1 MATIEIPRKAVPV
14 LADADVVVCGGGP
27 AGIAAALAARRAGRS
42 VLLLEQTGMLGG
54 MGTAGLVPSIL
65 VMDDGER
72 VLADGICREVVDEM
86 ARRMGVA
93 PDYHWQDVNPEILRR
108 LYDELVTEAGITL
121 YLGLSVVD
129 ALVEGGRI
137 AAVVVST
144 KQGVKAVRGRVY
156 VDATGDGNLCAWAGA
171 AFDMGDELGR
181 TMSPTLCV
189 QYAGVHW
196 ARYRELQP
204 WPHGYVCRRWQELVG
219 AGLIPVEERHLC
231 GVWPHGPGTGSGNLG
246 HIYGVNGLDERDI
259 TRGYLEGRRLAP
271 LIHQF
276 YREHVPGFAASELV
290 STASLLSIRETR
302 RIRGDYQL
310 SFADYQRRA
319 NFADEI
325 GRYAGAVDIHSSSTD
340 PKEQEATERRIGETK
355 LTKGESYGIPYRVL
369 VPSGLENVLVAGRCV
384 SCDRAVQASLRI
396 QAACFITGQAAGCAA
411 ALSADRDGAVR
422 QIEVTA
428 LQRLL
433 RQQGAYLRDGLG
445 D

>member
-1 MATIEIPRKAVPV
+1 MNISMPARELP
-14 LADADVVVCGGGP
+14 LLSEADVIVCGGGP

-42 VLLLEQTGMLGG
+42 VTLLEQTGMLGG

-72 VLADGICREVVDEM
+72 LLADGICREVVDEL

-93 PDYHWQDVNPEILRR
+93 PDYHWQNVDPEILKR
-108 LYDELVTEAGITL
+108 LYDDLVTDAGITL
-121 YLGLSVVD
+121 YLGLPVVD
-129 ALVEGGRI
+129 ALVEDGRI
-137 AAVVVST
+137 TAVVVST

-171 AFDMGDELGR
+171 AFDIGDEQGR

-189 QYAGVHW
+189 QYAGVDW
-196 ARYRELQP
+196 AQYRELQP
-204 WPHGYVCRRWQELVG
+204 WPHGYVCRRWHELVV
-219 AGLIPVEERHLC
+219 AGEISIEERHLC

-246 HIYGVNGLDERDI
+246 HIYGVNGLNERDT

-271 LIHQF
+271 VIHQF
-276 YREHVPGFAASELV
+276 YRDYVPGFAASELV

-319 NFADEI
+319 DFEDEI
-325 GRYAGAVDIHSSSTD
+325 GRYAGAVDIHASSTD
-340 PKEQEATERRIGETK
+340 PKEQEATERRIEETK
-355 LTKGESYGIPYRVL
+355 LKKGESYGIPYRAL
-369 VPSGLENVLVAGRCV
+369 IPTGLGNVLVAGRCV

-411 ALSADRDGAVR
+411 ALAVDRDGAVR

-445 D
+445 V